1 MSIAFLVLGDRA
13 ELVLPLLLVLL
24 PLLLLVLILL
34 LLLLL
39 PLALL
44 LLVVLPVLV
53 RFPLLDVLLR
63 LTVEEEDFLGISQ
76 MAQHNI

>member
-1 MSIAFLVLGDRA
+1 
-13 ELVLPLLLVLL
+13 
-24 PLLLLVLILL
+24 VLILL

-44 LLVVLPVLV
+44 LLVLLPVFV
-53 RFPLLDVLLR
+53 VFPLLDVLLR
-63 LTVEEEDFLGISQ
+63 LTVEEEDFLGISP

>member
-1 MSIAFLVLGDRA
+1 VSIAFLVLGDSA
-13 ELVLPLLLVLL
+13 ELVLLLLLL
-24 PLLLLVLILL
+24 PLILLVLILL

-39 PLALL
+39 PLALSL
-44 LLVVLPVLV
+44 PVVRLVLV

-76 MAQHNI
+76 VAQHNI

>member
-1 MSIAFLVLGDRA
+1 VSIAFLVLGDRA
-13 ELVLPLLLVLL
+13 ELVLP
-24 PLLLLVLILL
+24 PLLLILL
-34 LLLLL
+34 LLILLLLRLL

-63 LTVEEEDFLGISQ
+63 LTVEEEDFLVISQ

>member
-13 ELVLPLLLVLL
+13 ELVLPLLL
-24 PLLLLVLILL
+24 PLLVILLLLILL
-34 LLLLL
+34 LLRLLAF
-39 PLALL
+39 ALL

-63 LTVEEEDFLGISQ
+63 LTVEEEDFLGIAQ